1 MWHASLLQACPSLQ
15 AWSPGEGSWPQS
27 TLHLWPCW
35 RERVPSRWVSP
46 TQASSACGMNR
57 TTTSM
62 ASPTTRM
69 TWRGY
74 REEAQVSS
82 RCWDKVEFF
91 LIFFL
96 RLFLLPGVVLVL
108 IILLR
113 LWLWCF
119 YLFLPFPAFRS
130 GWMLFY
136 VENVQWCLVCRAV
149 QNLKTLWCL
158 FLSLCV
164 KTTLNLC
171 ELLFFIFYFFKAIL
185 SVKSATKPSLV
196 ELLYFYNS
204 NAAYFIHLMN
214 KYILCCHFFSSKTK
228 MFVSA
233 GKRTLLTLWG
243 LLLTIMVQIKSTS
256 TDLSLLSHCLSPV
269 PLGSGGEGSILG
281 AAGSVIG
288 VGSDIGGSIRMPCF
302 FNGIFGHKTTP
313 GKRHWLWVW

>member
-1 MWHASLLQACPSLQ
+1 MWHVSLLQACPSLQ

-69 TWRGY
+69 TWGGY

-91 LIFFL
+91 LFFIFL

-119 YLFLPFPAFRS
+119 YLFIFTFPCFQVWLNAILCGKCSMMSCMQSCTKSKNLVMSLSVFVCEDYTKPLWAAF
-130 GWMLFY
+130 F
-136 VENVQWCLVCRAV
+136 
-149 QNLKTLWCL
+149 
-158 FLSLCV
+158 
-164 KTTLNLC
+164 
-171 ELLFFIFYFFKAIL
+171 FFKAIL

-214 KYILCCHFFSSKTK
+214 KYILCCHFFFFSK

>member
-1 MWHASLLQACPSLQ
+1 MWHVSLLQACPSLQ

-91 LIFFL
+91 LFFFFL

-214 KYILCCHFFSSKTK
+214 KYILCCHFFPQKQKCSYLQ
-228 MFVSA
+228 VNV
-233 GKRTLLTLWG
+233 L
-243 LLLTIMVQIKSTS
+243 
-256 TDLSLLSHCLSPV
+256 C
-269 PLGSGGEGSILG
+269 
-281 AAGSVIG
+281 
-288 VGSDIGGSIRMPCF
+288 
-302 FNGIFGHKTTP
+302 
-313 GKRHWLWVW
+313 WLCEDFYWQ

>member
-1 MWHASLLQACPSLQ
+1 MWHVSLLQACPSLQ

-91 LIFFL
+91 FIYFFASVFVA
-96 RLFLLPGVVLVL
+96 RSRPGFNHITEALAVVLLFIFTFPCFQVWL
-108 IILLR
+108 NAILCGKCSMMSCMQSCTKSKNLVMSLSVFVCEDYTKP
-113 LWLWCF
+113 LWA
-119 YLFLPFPAFRS
+119 AF
-130 GWMLFY
+130 
-136 VENVQWCLVCRAV
+136 
-149 QNLKTLWCL
+149 
-158 FLSLCV
+158 
-164 KTTLNLC
+164 
-171 ELLFFIFYFFKAIL
+171 FYFFKAIL

-214 KYILCCHFFSSKTK
+214 KYILCCHFFPQKQKCSYLQ
-228 MFVSA
+228 VNV
-233 GKRTLLTLWG
+233 L
-243 LLLTIMVQIKSTS
+243 
-256 TDLSLLSHCLSPV
+256 C
-269 PLGSGGEGSILG
+269 
-281 AAGSVIG
+281 
-288 VGSDIGGSIRMPCF
+288 
-302 FNGIFGHKTTP
+302 
-313 GKRHWLWVW
+313 WLCEDFYWQ